1 MMKVLIKPIA
11 LALTLTGCT
20 PHILTTPPQVREA
33 FIHFKIVDELP
44 AGIAGRNTCTS
55 TNLCTMYILEG
66 YYPECL
72 VHEFGHVTHKDW
84 HGNTPTT
91 CRYGSNFK

>member
-1 MMKVLIKPIA
+1 MTKLLAVLIT
-11 LALTLTGCT
+11 LTLTACASH
-20 PHILTTPPQVREA
+20 PLEQPPQVREA

-44 AGIAGRNTCTS
+44 TGIAGRTNCTS
-55 TNLCTMYILEG
+55 TNLCTMYILE
-66 YYPECL
+66 CL
-72 VHEFGHVTHKDW
+72 VHVTHKDW